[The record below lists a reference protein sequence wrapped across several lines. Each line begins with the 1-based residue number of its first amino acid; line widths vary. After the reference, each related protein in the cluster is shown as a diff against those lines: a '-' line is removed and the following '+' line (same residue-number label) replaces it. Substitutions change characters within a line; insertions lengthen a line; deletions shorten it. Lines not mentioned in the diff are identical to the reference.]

1 MDTFDLRAYLNENR
15 LLQEQVV
22 SDDYLA
28 KLVSKVVKKDSKEIK
43 DKTELGEALGETL
56 FLLLPAILEL
66 TGKLTDSIYQKLQTD
81 PSKVEAIKKYNDDQD
96 RAAKKAGIGTWGI
109 KWLDNPFNDSPEEK
123 EAKAEI
129 KRLEKEKDAKFGTQF
144 GKYMV
149 KAGHKLHELYTKP
162 IKDMI
167 AGIAYFIPED
177 SKLAFLKDEKTQ
189 QKIANILYAVI
200 MVMLGAGHV
209 IHDIKAFHGIKD
221 VVDALLNA
229 DKIGISLKELIEVG
243 LSKGGFAA
251 LLK

>member
-22 SDDYLA
+22 SDDYIA
-28 KLVSKVVKKDSKEIK
+28 KLVAKVVKKDSKEVK
-43 DKTELGEALGETL
+43 DKTELGESLAGTIG
-56 FLLLPAILEL
+56 LLLPAILEL
-66 TGKLTDSIYQKLQTD
+66 TGTLTDSIYQKLQTD
-81 PSKVEAIKKYNDDQD
+81 PSKVAAIKKYNDDQD
-96 RAAKKAGIGTWGI
+96 RVAKKAGIGTWGI
-109 KWLDNPFNDSPEEK
+109 KWLDNPFNDSPKEK

-149 KAGHKLHELYTKP
+149 KAGHKLHALYTKP

-167 AGIAYFIPED
+167 AGIAFFIPED

-189 QKIANILYAVI
+189 QKIANILYAAI
-200 MVMLGAGHV
+200 MIFIGVGHV
-209 IHDIKAFHGIKD
+209 VHDISHFHGIKD
-221 VVDALLNA
+221 VVDAILNT
-229 DKIGISLKELIEVG
+229 DKVGISLKELIDVG
-243 LSKGGFAA
+243 LKKGGFAA